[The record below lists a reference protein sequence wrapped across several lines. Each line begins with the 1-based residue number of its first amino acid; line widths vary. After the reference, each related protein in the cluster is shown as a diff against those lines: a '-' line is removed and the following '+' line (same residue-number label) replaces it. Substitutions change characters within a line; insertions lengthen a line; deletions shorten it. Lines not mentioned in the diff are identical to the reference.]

1 MFRTR
6 VIVTAL
12 CLALTAPVLADEPAA
27 VLKSRLQPGE
37 VLAAASRLPPSAW
50 ECSAPE
56 VTVPFNEEYYWRWTA
71 YRELD
76 CAIEAIERLIKTSAD
91 SEEGTVTL
99 TREELEQL
107 RARAFLAKDA
117 AARIGR

>member
-6 VIVTAL
+6 VMLSVC
-12 CLALTAPVLADEPAA
+12 CLALTAPVLANEPAT
-27 VLKSRLQPGE
+27 VLESRPQSAE
-37 VLAAASRLPPSAW
+37 VLAAASGIAMDAR
-50 ECSAPE
+50 ECTVPE
-56 VTVPFNEEYYWRWTA
+56 VTVPYNEEYYWRWTA

-76 CAIEAIERLIKTSAD
+76 CAIEAIERAMKSAD

-99 TREELEQL
+99 TREQLEQL
-107 RARAFLAKDA
+107 RARAFWAKDA

>member
-6 VIVTAL
+6 VMLSAL
-12 CLALTAPVLADEPAA
+12 CLALTAPVLANEPA
-27 VLKSRLQPGE
+27 VLKSRLQSAE
-37 VLAAASRLPPSAW
+37 VLAASSGLPASAW

-76 CAIEAIERLIKTSAD
+76 CAIEAIERVMKKSAD

-107 RARAFLAKDA
+107 RARAFWAKDA

>member
-6 VIVTAL
+6 VMLSAL
-12 CLALTAPVLADEPAA
+12 CLALTAPVLANEPA
-27 VLKSRLQPGE
+27 VLKSRLQSAE
-37 VLAAASRLPPSAW
+37 VLAAASGLPASAW

-76 CAIEAIERLIKTSAD
+76 CAIEAIERVMKTSAD

-107 RARAFLAKDA
+107 RARAFRAKDA
-117 AARIGR
+117 AARIGT

>member
-6 VIVTAL
+6 VMLSAL
-12 CLALTAPVLADEPAA
+12 CLALTAPVLANEPA
-27 VLKSRLQPGE
+27 VLKSRSQSAE
-37 VLAAASRLPPSAW
+37 VRAAASGLPASAS

-76 CAIEAIERLIKTSAD
+76 CAIEAIERAMKSAD

-99 TREELEQL
+99 TREELEHL
-107 RARAFLAKDA
+107 RARAFSAKDA

>member
-6 VIVTAL
+6 VMLSAL
-12 CLALTAPVLADEPAA
+12 CFALTAPVLANEPAK
-27 VLKSRLQPGE
+27 VLESRPQSAE
-37 VLAAASRLPPSAW
+37 VLAAAAGMPTSAR
-50 ECSAPE
+50 ECSVPE

-76 CAIEAIERLIKTSAD
+76 CVIEAIERAMKSAD

-99 TREELEQL
+99 TLEEIEQL
-107 RARAFLAKDA
+107 RTRALSAKDA
-117 AARIGR
+117 AARIDR

>member
-6 VIVTAL
+6 VMLSAL
-12 CLALTAPVLADEPAA
+12 CLALTAPVLANEPAK
-27 VLKSRLQPGE
+27 VLESRPQSAD
-37 VLAAASRLPPSAW
+37 VLAAASGIVGAR
-50 ECSAPE
+50 ECTVPE
-56 VTVPFNEEYYWRWTA
+56 VAVPYNEEYYWRWTA

-76 CAIEAIERLIKTSAD
+76 CAIEAIERAMKSAD

-107 RARAFLAKDA
+107 RARAFWAKDA

>member
-1 MFRTR
+1 
-6 VIVTAL
+6 
-12 CLALTAPVLADEPAA
+12 
-27 VLKSRLQPGE
+27 
-37 VLAAASRLPPSAW
+37 
-50 ECSAPE
+50 

-76 CAIEAIERLIKTSAD
+76 CAIEAIERVITKNAD

-99 TREELEQL
+99 TREELEHL
-107 RARAFLAKDA
+107 RARALLAKDA

>member
-1 MFRTR
+1 M
-6 VIVTAL
+6 
-12 CLALTAPVLADEPAA
+12 E
-27 VLKSRLQPGE
+27 SRPQSAK
-37 VLAAASRLPPSAW
+37 VLAAASGLPTSAL

-56 VTVPFNEEYYWRWTA
+56 VTVPYNEEHYWRWMA

-76 CAIEAIERLIKTSAD
+76 CAIEAIERAMKKTAD
-91 SEEGTVTL
+91 SEERTVTL

-107 RARAFLAKDA
+107 RARAFWAKDA

>member
-6 VIVTAL
+6 LMLSAL
-12 CLALTAPVLADEPAA
+12 CLALTAPVLANEPAK
-27 VLKSRLQPGE
+27 VLESRPQSAE
-37 VLAAASRLPPSAW
+37 VLAAAAGMPTNAR
-50 ECSAPE
+50 ECSVSE
-56 VTVPFNEEYYWRWTA
+56 VTVPYNEEYYWRWTA

-76 CAIEAIERLIKTSAD
+76 CAIEAIERAMKSAD

-99 TREELEQL
+99 TREELEHL
-107 RARAFLAKDA
+107 RTRAFWAKDA